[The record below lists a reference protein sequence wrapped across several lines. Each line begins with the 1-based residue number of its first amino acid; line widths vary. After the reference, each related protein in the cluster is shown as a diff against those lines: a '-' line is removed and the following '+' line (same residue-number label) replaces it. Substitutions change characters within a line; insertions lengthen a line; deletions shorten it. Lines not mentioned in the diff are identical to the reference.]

1 MTRPATVCF
10 AAWSLAT
17 CGWKILRVRS
27 AGVAPR
33 PPVRQASLTPLLQ
46 QQPNRPLGSDVQK
59 VSYEMHMQA
68 NMRAK
73 EEKREGYAHHD
84 VNHL

>member
-1 MTRPATVCF
+1 MTRPATACF
-10 AAWSLAT
+10 AAWALAT
-17 CGWKILRVRS
+17 CGGEILRVWS

-46 QQPNRPLGSDVQK
+46 QQPNCLLGTEVKK
-59 VSYEMHMQA
+59 VTYEMHIHA

-73 EEKREGYAHHD
+73 EEKRKG
-84 VNHL
+84 